1 MAVALGELRGLSSG
15 EANWAGMKRFVTLV
29 LLLAAVA
36 WGDALSERL
45 RPAVRSQFG
54 QRYRYATVV
63 PYKNTAFAAVTD
75 VDAETRNSTGKR
87 SRWAVYEYVG
97 GRWSFVFAFEAGVD
111 ADEESARLDAL
122 FGKHR
127 FSSEMRGKLMYGDE
141 TRL

>member
-1 MAVALGELRGLSSG
+1 
-15 EANWAGMKRFVTLV
+15 MKRRFCLL
-29 LLLAAVA
+29 LLLATVA
-36 WGDALSERL
+36 WGDPLLDRL

-75 VDAETRNSTGKR
+75 VSADTRNSTGKR
-87 SRWAVYEYVG
+87 SRWAVYEYLG

-122 FGKHR
+122 FAKHR
-127 FSSEMRGKLMYGDE
+127 FSSQMRGQLMYGDE